1 LAFHRS
7 HILTSVVM
15 SEQNKS
21 KIFAMEVV
29 KMHKITTAN
38 LRNAHGGESMAHMR
52 YLIWGDLAEKQ
63 GFPNIARLFRA
74 IASAETVHAS
84 NHFRELKDQ
93 FGDALCTS
101 MAVFGSGSTSQNLQ
115 GGINGETYEITEMY
129 PTYLETAKFQGE
141 KGAELSFHYALEG
154 EKTHRA
160 LFQKAKEFVDSRD
173 KDVDLGPVR
182 VCTVCGWTYEGDMPD
197 KCPIC
202 GATKDK
208 IDTFA

>member
-1 LAFHRS
+1 
-7 HILTSVVM
+7 M
-15 SEQNKS
+15 SEQNRSKS
-21 KIFAMEVV
+21 SAKGVV
-29 KMHKITTAN
+29 RMHAITAAN

-52 YLIWGDLAEKQ
+52 YLIWADLAEKQ
-63 GFPNIARLFRA
+63 GFPNVARLFRA

-101 MAVFGSGSTSQNLQ
+101 MAVFGAGRSSQNLQ
-115 GGINGETYEITEMY
+115 GGIIGETYEITEMY
-129 PTYLETAKFQGE
+129 PTYLETAKFQKE

-160 LFQKAKEFVDSRD
+160 LFQKVKESIDSGAGDMR
-173 KDVDLGPVR
+173 LGPVR
-182 VCTVCGWTYEGDMPD
+182 VCTVCGWTYEGDMPE

-208 IDTFA
+208 INTFA